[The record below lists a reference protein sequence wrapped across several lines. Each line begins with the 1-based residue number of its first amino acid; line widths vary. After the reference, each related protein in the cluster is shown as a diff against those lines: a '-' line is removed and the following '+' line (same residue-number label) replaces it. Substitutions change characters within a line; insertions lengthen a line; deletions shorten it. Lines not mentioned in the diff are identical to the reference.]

1 MAGAHPAPDGLRG
14 GEARRACSRPIEPR
28 RLRQGD
34 LVAMG
39 EAEDG
44 TEGIVVHAEGFLGGG
59 HGANEFRFMSTEV
72 SRERPVNYEE
82 LAARVGEEKRR
93 GGYLVW
99 VVGPGAGPFA
109 RAGRLRVVHP
119 ERLRPGGACRNAVA
133 VHDIEAAIFGTTL
146 GMTNTGQP
154 TEGGHG
160 LHMRA
165 INRVRAAG
173 SIERAVETGLIK
185 SGIMHALVTQRVPY
199 VLAGSIR
206 DDGPLPGVY
215 SDTLAAQD
223 AMREHTVKA
232 TGAIFVAT
240 ALHAIAV
247 GNMLPAFYLGDGAPA
262 PLMTICVDQ
271 TEFVVN
277 KLKDRGTHQAYGVVT
292 NAQDFM
298 HVLRFYT
305 ERWEQGARRD
315 RRRAGWAR
323 LAAAVAEQCRPRR
336 WTASGSSARCGT
348 RAGSGARRCS
358 PGSDGDRRRIYTARY
373 MLAIKGKE
381 RGKFEASVAGGRQR
395 AGRGAGQLLQ
405 DAQRRIDDEQP
416 PHPGAA
422 RALVRG
428 RRRCPASL
436 AARARPSSTAF
447 AATSAII
454 ASRSPASAIWSPRS
468 CCSPTITCRS
478 TASGAR
484 SRSGRARRHRHGVPH
499 PRSAGGERPG
509 PGPRL
514 RRGVQALRAHAG
526 PGRPRA
532 PDLRALRPGGRVPER
547 AARADA
553 ADHRRR
559 ARLPASAP
567 PGGDLR
573 RVPGVPPAGAR
584 RRCERAC
591 HPRAVSSPSPPGC

>member
-1 MAGAHPAPDGLRG
+1 MSTRTSTLPDFDRPPFAGAP
-14 GEARRACSRPIEPR
+14 EARFAPLPADGVLPEGFFSTSNLPTYVRLNGRWHAPTRPRMDCVLVKRGDAIETIEPR
-28 RLRQGD
+28 RLRQGE

-44 TEGIVVHAEGFLGGG
+44 TEGIVVYAAGFLGGG

-99 VVGPGAGPFA
+99 VVGPALVHSRA
-109 RAGRLRVVHP
+109 RADFEWFIRSGYVQAVLA
-119 ERLRPGGACRNAVA
+119 GNAVA

-146 GMTNTGQP
+146 GMTSTGQP

-165 INRVRAAG
+165 INRVRAEG
-173 SIERAVETGLIK
+173 SIERAVASGLIR
-185 SGIMHALVTQRVPY
+185 SGIMHALVTGGIPF

-247 GNMLPAFYLGDGAPA
+247 GNMLPAFYLADEGPV

-305 ERWEQGARRD
+305 ERWER
-315 RRRAGWAR
+315 
-323 LAAAVAEQCRPRR
+323 
-336 WTASGSSARCGT
+336 GT
-348 RAGSGARRCS
+348 G
-358 PGSDGDRRRIYTARY
+358 
-373 MLAIKGKE
+373 
-381 RGKFEASVAGGRQR
+381 
-395 AGRGAGQLLQ
+395 
-405 DAQRRIDDEQP
+405 
-416 PHPGAA
+416 
-422 RALVRG
+422 
-428 RRRCPASL
+428 
-436 AARARPSSTAF
+436 
-447 AATSAII
+447 
-454 ASRSPASAIWSPRS
+454 
-468 CCSPTITCRS
+468 
-478 TASGAR
+478 
-484 SRSGRARRHRHGVPH
+484 
-499 PRSAGGERPG
+499 
-509 PGPRL
+509 
-514 RRGVQALRAHAG
+514 
-526 PGRPRA
+526 
-532 PDLRALRPGGRVPER
+532 
-547 AARADA
+547 
-553 ADHRRR
+553 
-559 ARLPASAP
+559 
-567 PGGDLR
+567 
-573 RVPGVPPAGAR
+573 
-584 RRCERAC
+584 
-591 HPRAVSSPSPPGC
+591 